1 MVAIVVPT
9 EMAFFMPRYAALSSG
24 ILVGLGAAFNLASP
38 LVGIISDRLG
48 SRRPLL
54 MAGALAVTIALVG
67 MLLSVTGLFGDRTT
81 FSFIFFCVAYLL
93 MQSGITL
100 VSVSFVGFICSV
112 HPNTTAIGYVLTFN
126 LLYRHLLYRHLL
138 YRHLLYRHW
147 IIPKSQSGLIAD
159 YGKLLPEK
167 VGTISGIWSLFQLT
181 GATFGYLAAGL
192 ILPIKINDHSFYWF
206 LIALVVLSNLGL
218 LRVPPELLLI
228 TKKKKQVIIAQTIST
243 EVTPQQSSCSAMV
256 SQWMSHDYGAW
267 RATCLARLVF
277 FFGLGT
283 FSSLGLYFME
293 DQTDAGEHATQIF
306 TYVALISL
314 GCSLITVWPAG
325 KLSDTFG
332 PSTIA
337 AIGTMFMATVL
348 FILPFLS
355 TTTLV
360 MIVIPFYGIAQQG
373 YNVGDLGLII
383 QSIPNDDTKARDMG
397 GWSACQNLGMSIGSM
412 FAAAVMTFFHE
423 EEKNGSSPSS
433 SSSRGGGAHEARIPY
448 TRAGY
453 QMVFLPAAAFMFCS
467 VSLVLL
473 AKKRLQTYEWNK
485 KDTTEDSTSGKN
497 ITAETDDDII
507 IQVE

>member
-1 MVAIVVPT
+1 M
-9 EMAFFMPRYAALSSG
+9 
-24 ILVGLGAAFNLASP
+24 
-38 LVGIISDRLG
+38 
-48 SRRPLL
+48 
-54 MAGALAVTIALVG
+54 
-67 MLLSVTGLFGDRTT
+67 
-81 FSFIFFCVAYLL
+81 
-93 MQSGITL
+93 
-100 VSVSFVGFICSV
+100 
-112 HPNTTAIGYVLTFN
+112 
-126 LLYRHLLYRHLL
+126 
-138 YRHLLYRHW
+138 
-147 IIPKSQSGLIAD
+147 
-159 YGKLLPEK
+159 
-167 VGTISGIWSLFQLT
+167 
-181 GATFGYLAAGL
+181 
-192 ILPIKINDHSFYWF
+192 
-206 LIALVVLSNLGL
+206 IALVVLSNLGL

-228 TKKKKQVIIAQTIST
+228 TKKKKQVIIAQTISE
-243 EVTPQQSSCSAMV
+243 EVAPQQSSFSAMV

-293 DQTDAGEHATQIF
+293 DQTDADEHATQIF

-314 GCSLITVWPAG
+314 VCSLITVWPAG
-325 KLSDTFG
+325 KLSDSFG

-360 MIVIPFYGIAQQG
+360 MIVIPFYGVAQQG

-433 SSSRGGGAHEARIPY
+433 SSSSSRGGGGGGGGAHEARIPY

-453 QMVFLPAAAFMFCS
+453 QMVFLPAAVFMFCS

-473 AKKRLQTYEWNK
+473 AKKRLQTFEWNK
-485 KDTTEDSTSGKN
+485 KDTTEDSKSGTCKN
-497 ITAETDDDII
+497 INTETDDDII
-507 IQVE
+507 IQV